1 MKRKYGKC
9 LVLAVL
15 VLGLAGPARAI
26 LGLGD
31 IVFDPTNYAELIR
44 QYLQME
50 QQYVQL
56 VQTYETIF
64 SQYQQMLFMAQQ
76 VPVNM
81 LARYRALAT
90 PWLNSSATNVDG
102 TSGDWITGINT
113 GLGVIPGYS
122 RATQALAAYGP
133 ALANIPAGQASR
145 VQTDYATVELTD
157 GANLA
162 GIETL
167 GRMRANA
174 PMVEATI
181 QNLEADSL
189 SSNSNMNSEIAVLNK
204 INAAD
209 VIALRNSQDA
219 NKLLAALTEE
229 QIIEAKRQRDAEA
242 QTFNQHIQFMAKGQ
256 AAMASQAAGA
266 SQAMLAWKMP

>member
-81 LARYRALAT
+81 LAR
-90 PWLNSSATNVDG
+90 
-102 TSGDWITGINT
+102 
-113 GLGVIPGYS
+113 
-122 RATQALAAYGP
+122 
-133 ALANIPAGQASR
+133 
-145 VQTDYATVELTD
+145 
-157 GANLA
+157 
-162 GIETL
+162 
-167 GRMRANA
+167 
-174 PMVEATI
+174 
-181 QNLEADSL
+181 
-189 SSNSNMNSEIAVLNK
+189 
-204 INAAD
+204 
-209 VIALRNSQDA
+209 
-219 NKLLAALTEE
+219 
-229 QIIEAKRQRDAEA
+229 
-242 QTFNQHIQFMAKGQ
+242 
-256 AAMASQAAGA
+256 
-266 SQAMLAWKMP
+266 